1 MPPITASDSGALV
14 SAPAPR
20 PIAAGMSA
28 RMMVSE
34 VITTGRMRVGQASR
48 SASSTLMPCSRR
60 WLVRSTSRIEFF
72 ATRPIS
78 STRPMPE

>member
-1 MPPITASDSGALV
+1 MPPMTAIDSGWLV

-20 PIAAGMSA
+20 PSAAGKRA
-28 RMMVSE
+28 RMMVAE
-34 VITTGRMRVGQASR
+34 VISTGRMRIGQALR
-48 SASSTLMPCSRR
+48 SAASTPSPSSRR

-78 STRPMPE
+78 STRPIIE

>member
-1 MPPITASDSGALV
+1 MPPITASDSGLLV

-20 PIAAGMSA
+20 PMAAGISA

-48 SASSTLMPCSRR
+48 NASSTFMPWSRR
-60 WLVRSTSRIEFF
+60 
-72 ATRPIS
+72 
-78 STRPMPE
+78 

>member
-1 MPPITASDSGALV
+1 
-14 SAPAPR
+14 
-20 PIAAGMSA
+20 
-28 RMMVSE
+28 MMVSE
-34 VITTGRMRVGQASR
+34 VITTGRMRVGHASR
-48 SASSTLMPCSRR
+48 NASSMFMPWSRR